1 MLAIAHA
8 LVGGAIA
15 KTIPDPAT
23 GILLSLT
30 SHFIMDSIP
39 HWDVGT
45 NWRKRQKY
53 VTGIVAI
60 LDTVIGITLA
70 YLVFQ
75 GKVATGY
82 LSLAIIASLLPD
94 WLETPWY
101 IFFAN
106 AQKQKPAARAGFLE
120 KLCFRIYKGESAFH
134 HKTEFPLGLMTQ
146 LVTLAFFFLLLSS
159 PG

>member
-15 KTIPDPAT
+15 KTIPDPVS
-23 GILLSLT
+23 GSLLALT
-30 SHFIMDSIP
+30 SHFIMDCIP
-39 HWDVGT
+39 HWDMGT
-45 NWRKRQKY
+45 DWRKRPKY
-53 VTGIVAI
+53 LTGLVAVA
-60 LDTVIGITLA
+60 DTVIGITLA

-82 LSLAIIASLLPD
+82 LFLAIIASLIPD
-94 WLETPWY
+94 WMETPWY

-106 AQKQKPAARAGFLE
+106 AQKQKPAAKAGFLE
-120 KLCFRIYKGESAFH
+120 KLCFRIYKGENVFH
-134 HKTEFPLGLMTQ
+134 HKTEFPLGFITQ
-146 LVTLAFFFLLLSS
+146 VVTLAFFFLLLGS